1 MGSVIIGMISS
12 YADLSPPPWDWLWRQ
27 SPHPFGHWKG
37 IQMLANCSRPDGLLL
52 YNFHD
57 FPCDAAADIATAR
70 RSRWFWKK
78 AQLSDEAQVGEFQQK
93 VRSLPPEKILFSYRE
108 PPFAEKRQARID
120 TYRRAQQW
128 CGVVSGPDD
137 FAPVSEP
144 MPAIWYVSQP
154 FDYLQAAPPPEKL
167 RPCSWITSGIDRTAN
182 HRQRL
187 AFLRLLKASNLPF
200 DLYGRGLPAW
210 AQVNRGQ
217 TRTYGPVAN
226 KWHAIAPYTYNLA
239 IENFADNE
247 WYVSEKLW
255 DALLAWSL
263 PIYYGGSAADRM
275 LPPGSFLRLPS
286 LDEHGIAYVREIT
299 ATPEAWY
306 AAKEAIAEA
315 RQIIL
320 HELNLLNWLA
330 VRVGELGFGLQARA

>member
-1 MGSVIIGMISS
+1 MGIVTIGMISS
-12 YADLSPPPWDWLWRQ
+12 YDDLSPPPWDWLWRQ
-27 SPHPFGHWKG
+27 SPHPFGQWKG
-37 IQMLANCSRPDGLLL
+37 IQILANCPQPDALLL
-52 YNFHD
+52 YNFHK
-57 FPCDAAADIATAR
+57 FPCERSPKSAR
-70 RSRWFWKK
+70 RRWPW
-78 AQLSDEAQVGEFQQK
+78 QTQPPTYEAQVQAFRKK
-93 VRSLPPEKILFSYRE
+93 VRSLPPEKILFSMRE

-120 TYRRAQQW
+120 TYRLAQQW
-128 CGVVSGPDD
+128 CGVVSGPDE
-137 FAPVSEP
+137 FAPISEP

-167 RPCSWITSGIDRTAN
+167 RLCSWITSGIDRTAN

-187 AFLRLLKASNLPF
+187 EFLQRLQASDVPF
-200 DLYGRGLPAW
+200 DLYGRGLPDW
-210 AQVNRGQ
+210 AQVNRGA
-217 TRTYGPVAN
+217 TRTLGPVAN

-239 IENFADNE
+239 IENFAENE

-255 DALLAWSL
+255 DALLGWSL
-263 PIYYGGSAADRM
+263 PIYYGGSAADRL

-286 LDEHGIAYVREIT
+286 LDERGIAYIREIT

-330 VRVGELGFGLQARA
+330 VRGKG

>member
-1 MGSVIIGMISS
+1 MGSVTIGMISS

-27 SPHPFGHWKG
+27 SPHPFGQWKG
-37 IQMLANCSRPDGLLL
+37 IQVVANCPNPDGLLL

-57 FPCDAAADIATAR
+57 FPAEWAGGAATGR
-70 RSRWFWKK
+70 RFRWPRQK
-78 AQLSDEAQVGEFQQK
+78 AQPSHEAQVREFQQK

-108 PPFAEKRQARID
+108 PPFPEKQQARID
-120 TYRRAQQW
+120 TYRQAQRW
-128 CGVVSGPDD
+128 CGVVSGPDE
-137 FAPVSEP
+137 FAPISEP

-154 FDYLQAAPPPEKL
+154 FDYLQAAPPPEKQ

-187 AFLRLLKASNLPF
+187 DFLRRLQASDVPF
-200 DLYGRGLPAW
+200 DLYGRDLPDW
-210 AQVNRGQ
+210 ARVNRGQ
-217 TRTYGPVAN
+217 TRTFGPVAN

-239 IENFADNE
+239 IENFADNQ

-263 PIYYGGSAADRM
+263 PIYYGGSAADRL

-286 LDEHGIAYVREIT
+286 LDERGIAYIRDLT

-306 AAKEAIAEA
+306 AAKGAIAEA

-330 VRVGELGFGLQARA
+330 VRVEALGIRA